1 MSIAA
6 EWIAWGLGKGTEK
19 TGVLLKKGSSALRD
33 QIKPEEEEKKVDPAT
48 QKGIYYARQ
57 ATSGAVKVSAFIGMF
72 FELRRV
78 YESHLNHVFVFLIFK
93 ADDS

>member
-6 EWIAWGLGKGTEK
+6 EWIAWGLGKGAEK
-19 TGVLLKKGSSALRD
+19 TGVLLKKGSTALRD
-33 QIKPEEEEKKVDPAT
+33 QIKPEEEEKKVDPTT

-72 FELRRV
+72 STVKEI
-78 YESHLNHVFVFLIFK
+78 YETHLIHMI
-93 ADDS
+93 